1 MDRFLR
7 RVILKNDSVNVI
19 HVCGLV
25 LFTVTG
31 LALRFCMLPYTS
43 GDWTFYLKPWT
54 DRLAAEGFSALGGD
68 FYNYTPLYM
77 YVLYL
82 FTALGLPVWT
92 SVKIFSIG
100 FDVVLAVLAG
110 LLACQLTG
118 RKGLGIIGYGA
129 VLLAPTVA
137 ANSALWGQCDSIY
150 AACIF
155 ACFYQLLRGR
165 TNSGTVLFGVAF
177 ALKLQTLFLLPVL
190 LVVWLF
196 DNRLKLW
203 QLLYIPGVY
212 VLSVIPA
219 WLAGRP
225 LTELLTVYIDQ
236 SSYYTGQLTM
246 NFPNIYAILGGD
258 RLAEYLGGAAI
269 WFTLGVL
276 TLVGLA
282 AIRLLQ
288 TSGATPQRILTLA
301 LLLSLVIPFFL
312 PYMHDRYGY
321 VTDLLA
327 ILFALCF
334 PKKFYVPVVMV
345 SLSFICYMRY
355 LANEKS
361 IPFYLLGAAYL
372 AIILLVAVHFYRQCQ
387 TPENFSGQDLK
398 ICEKLS
404 EEAPKLPVMQSDAVT
419 AQQQG
424 PAAQDLEV

>member
-118 RKGLGIIGYGA
+118 RKGLGIVGYGA

-177 ALKLQTLFLLPVL
+177 ALKLQTLFLLPFYK
-190 LVVWLF
+190 WF
-196 DNRLKLW
+196 F
-203 QLLYIPGVY
+203 
-212 VLSVIPA
+212 SV
-219 WLAGRP
+219 
-225 LTELLTVYIDQ
+225 
-236 SSYYTGQLTM
+236 S
-246 NFPNIYAILGGD
+246 
-258 RLAEYLGGAAI
+258 
-269 WFTLGVL
+269 
-276 TLVGLA
+276 
-282 AIRLLQ
+282 
-288 TSGATPQRILTLA
+288 
-301 LLLSLVIPFFL
+301 
-312 PYMHDRYGY
+312 
-321 VTDLLA
+321 
-327 ILFALCF
+327 
-334 PKKFYVPVVMV
+334 
-345 SLSFICYMRY
+345 
-355 LANEKS
+355 
-361 IPFYLLGAAYL
+361 
-372 AIILLVAVHFYRQCQ
+372 
-387 TPENFSGQDLK
+387 
-398 ICEKLS
+398 
-404 EEAPKLPVMQSDAVT
+404 
-419 AQQQG
+419 
-424 PAAQDLEV
+424 